1 MVVSCLSLGTI
12 GMESFLVTIEADISQ
27 GFPAFEMV
35 GLPDTAVKESRDR
48 VRSAIHNCGFVF
60 PDQRITV
67 NLAPA
72 DIKKEGPLYDLPI
85 MIALLLVT

>member
-35 GLPDTAVKESRDR
+35 GLPDTAVKEELE
-48 VRSAIHNCGFVF
+48 VQF
-60 PDQRITV
+60 ITV
-67 NLAPA
+67 VLSFRT
-72 DIKKEGPLYDLPI
+72 KE
-85 MIALLLVT
+85 

>member
-35 GLPDTAVKESRDR
+35 GLPDTAVKE
-48 VRSAIHNCGFVF
+48 VEIELEVQF
-60 PDQRITV
+60 ITV
-67 NLAPA
+67 VLSFRT
-72 DIKKEGPLYDLPI
+72 KE
-85 MIALLLVT
+85 